1 MAMPELHVACFVSEE
16 HHQNGY
22 LALSLNRQ
30 ALRRL
35 NALRVSRCCV
45 AERIAD

>member
-1 MAMPELHVACFVSEE
+1 MVTPELAADLVSEE
-16 HHQNGY
+16 WHQNGY
-22 LALSLNRQ
+22 LAFSLNRQ

-35 NALRVSRCCV
+35 AALRTSPCHG